1 MRCLYHILYA
11 VLMFVVSPCEAG
23 TLWQLASPDK
33 QHHLLVLGAP
43 SPDSPDVVRTS
54 FSIADAQGK
63 VIKEVGSTEF
73 PVIAVKWHREAKAI
87 MVIEHISRQV
97 VMRLI
102 AFNGGEWRM
111 LEVTQFKEPPNFFNL
126 VNTESRESIFVC
138 YYLGR
143 NERGGAFVAY
153 RTEVNTQSGEVN
165 LVSAKRIE
173 DEDLGFYKSSIA
185 SELYS
190 IDQALKGN
198 ETRYSSATLDDEPS
212 WFKPGALKARQTTEA
227 NSVAPNDAKRT
238 PAKP

>member
-1 MRCLYHILYA
+1 MRYIDHILYA
-11 VLMFVVSPCEAG
+11 VLLFMLSPCEAG

-73 PVIAVKWHREAKAI
+73 PVIAVKWHRDAKAL
-87 MVIEHISRQV
+87 MVIEHIARQV

-102 AFNGGEWRM
+102 AFNGGEWQM
-111 LEVTQFKEPPNFFNL
+111 SEVTQFKEPPNFFNL
-126 VNTESRESIFVC
+126 VNTESREAAFVC

-153 RTEVNTQSGEVN
+153 RTEVNTQTGEVN

-173 DEDLGFYKSSIA
+173 DADLGFYKSSIA
-185 SELYS
+185 SELHS
-190 IDQALKGN
+190 IDQSLN
-198 ETRYSSATLDDEPS
+198 ENGTRYSSALSDDEPS
-212 WFKPGALKARQTTEA
+212 WFKPG
-227 NSVAPNDAKRT
+227 SVRAPPNDAKQT
-238 PAKP
+238 PSDSKR